1 MGFNPK
7 SLYLLT
13 HCIVNEVHGI
23 SNILEHASVGHEQ
36 VAVLVTLQE
45 AGRDEEH
52 GEREEPFEGQLH
64 SF

>member
-7 SLYLLT
+7 SVCVLT
-13 HCIVNEVHGI
+13 HRVVNEVHGV

-45 AGRDEEH
+45 AGRDEER
-52 GEREEPFEGQLH
+52 GEGGAV
-64 SF
+64 